1 MRNAPAATE
10 LRTIRVYGTLAKVIG
25 CRTLR
30 AAVSSVPEAMRFLM
44 ANFPQVEGHLKG
56 RFFKVKVSSW
66 DLTEDELKA
75 PIGRTEDVHII
86 PAICGAGGNNPLTGI
101 LAGTALIGIGLLI
114 PFTGPL
120 LIPLGLGLLLN
131 GVAGMLSPTPEVEDK
146 ENDPSRSYNF
156 SGIQQTASEGIPV
169 PLVYGDIFTGS
180 VVLSV
185 GIEEDDDD
193 DGDGVGGGGGGGGAA
208 GGTFN
213 SGTGNPS
220 PNPNPVPDPEDPP
233 LAPGTNAKSRVAS
246 ERPGGWAIYQIS
258 PWPDCGPTG
267 NSVSI
272 PDTVLHGWTGCG
284 PTPHSL
290 VKVQDAIYNVSIT
303 PSDPDFGV
311 CEIKLVTITQGE
323 VWKVVDAN
331 GATLGIARPGSGGSG
346 YRQTFDAASHNAT
359 GGMHPASSDP
369 SWYAPEITDTIL
381 CNDSVPTCE
390 GAGDYCTDEEQAA
403 LGWT

>member
-44 ANFPQVEGHLKG
+44 ANFPEVEGHLKG

-86 PAICGAGGNNPLTGI
+86 PAICGAGGNDPLTGI

-120 LIPLGLGLLLN
+120 LIPLGLGLVLN
-131 GVAGMLSPTPEVEDK
+131 GVAGMLSPTPEVEEK

-185 GIEEDDDD
+185 GIEEDDDEG
-193 DGDGVGGGGGGGGAA
+193 DGGGVGGGGGGG
-208 GGTFN
+208 TFTPGIGDPN
-213 SGTGNPS
+213 
-220 PNPNPVPDPEDPP
+220 PNPNPVEDLP
-233 LAPGTNAKSRVAS
+233 
-246 ERPGGWAIYQIS
+246 
-258 PWPDCGPTG
+258 
-267 NSVSI
+267 
-272 PDTVLHGWTGCG
+272 
-284 PTPHSL
+284 
-290 VKVQDAIYNVSIT
+290 
-303 PSDPDFGV
+303 
-311 CEIKLVTITQGE
+311 
-323 VWKVVDAN
+323 
-331 GATLGIARPGSGGSG
+331 
-346 YRQTFDAASHNAT
+346 
-359 GGMHPASSDP
+359 
-369 SWYAPEITDTIL
+369 
-381 CNDSVPTCE
+381 
-390 GAGDYCTDEEQAA
+390 
-403 LGWT
+403 

>member
-120 LIPLGLGLLLN
+120 LIPLGLGLVLN
-131 GVAGMLSPTPEVEDK
+131 GVAGMLSPTPEVEEK

-185 GIEEDDDD
+185 GIEEDDEDD
-193 DGDGVGGGGGGGGAA
+193 VEGVGGGAA

-213 SGTGNPS
+213 SGTGNPN
-220 PNPNPVPDPEDPP
+220 PNPNPVPGPEEPVYIGPISSPTTNVRYDVVIGKRTFNPHTYLCGGGSSSP
-233 LAPGTNAKSRVAS
+233 SSTTYTGGYLRLPAPGGAVGSTSFYGRGLRVKYLETDKPTKKLTCGDGPGNLYTTEFGAI
-246 ERPGGWAIYQIS
+246 EVLDFLPAPGGSVTTGWSVPYMVGTHGNPFRTEAGLQVNTYVYQESYLLVSSYIGYVQINGVAI
-258 PWPDCGPTG
+258 
-267 NSVSI
+267 SI
-272 PDTVLHGWTGCG
+272 PD
-284 PTPHSL
+284 S
-290 VKVQDAIYNVSIT
+290 VS
-303 PSDPDFGV
+303 S
-311 CEIKLVTITQGE
+311 
-323 VWKVVDAN
+323 
-331 GATLGIARPGSGGSG
+331 AR
-346 YRQTFDAASHNAT
+346 F
-359 GGMHPASSDP
+359 
-369 SWYAPEITDTIL
+369 L
-381 CNDSVPTCE
+381 
-390 GAGDYCTDEEQAA
+390 
-403 LGWT
+403 